1 MLTLKMDDELRK
13 NLKILNVVI
22 EAISDIV
29 YVKDLRGRYLMVNV
43 ACSRFLKKSAEEI
56 IDRDDTELFP
66 AEIAQQLRKIDQRII
81 TTGVIETYEETI
93 TVKDT
98 TNMLLTTKGVLQNS
112 RGDIMGL
119 IGISHDITLENKLRM
134 HNEVL
139 DQHMEEMTNL
149 LTRVAKELQAEISMR
164 KSVEGEILK
173 LYTAVEQSSCVVMIT
188 DAEGTIDYVNPR
200 FCRLTGYS
208 KEDII
213 GKNPRILKSGKISQE
228 EYKYLWDTITSGKEW
243 QGEFYNKKKDGTFYW
258 EHSSISPVKNLAG
271 NITHFLAIK
280 EDITDRKHLEM
291 QLENM
296 IYRDSLTNLF
306 NRRRFLE
313 ELESRLA
320 LAQRYGTH
328 GALLFLDLDN
338 FKSINDTFGHHMG
351 DEILVQFAHL
361 LQNRI
366 RKTDVLARLGGD
378 EFAVLLTHV
387 DVQQAESIAWQ
398 IAKSVR
404 HLTIADKQFP
414 GITVSIGIALFPAQ
428 ADISKTLL
436 ICADLAM
443 YRAKEDG
450 RNRVYIYSPDLN
462 TKIETLPKLEKI

>member
-258 EHSSISPVKNLAG
+258 EHSSISPVKILQ
-271 NITHFLAIK
+271 AILP
-280 EDITDRKHLEM
+280 ISLQLRK
-291 QLENM
+291 
-296 IYRDSLTNLF
+296 
-306 NRRRFLE
+306 
-313 ELESRLA
+313 
-320 LAQRYGTH
+320 
-328 GALLFLDLDN
+328 
-338 FKSINDTFGHHMG
+338 
-351 DEILVQFAHL
+351 IL
-361 LQNRI
+361 
-366 RKTDVLARLGGD
+366 
-378 EFAVLLTHV
+378 
-387 DVQQAESIAWQ
+387 
-398 IAKSVR
+398 
-404 HLTIADKQFP
+404 P
-414 GITVSIGIALFPAQ
+414 TVSTWRCNSRI
-428 ADISKTLL
+428 
-436 ICADLAM
+436 
-443 YRAKEDG
+443 
-450 RNRVYIYSPDLN
+450 
-462 TKIETLPKLEKI
+462 

>member
-149 LTRVAKELQAEISMR
+149 L
-164 KSVEGEILK
+164 
-173 LYTAVEQSSCVVMIT
+173 
-188 DAEGTIDYVNPR
+188 
-200 FCRLTGYS
+200 
-208 KEDII
+208 
-213 GKNPRILKSGKISQE
+213 
-228 EYKYLWDTITSGKEW
+228 
-243 QGEFYNKKKDGTFYW
+243 
-258 EHSSISPVKNLAG
+258 
-271 NITHFLAIK
+271 
-280 EDITDRKHLEM
+280 
-291 QLENM
+291 
-296 IYRDSLTNLF
+296 
-306 NRRRFLE
+306 
-313 ELESRLA
+313 
-320 LAQRYGTH
+320 
-328 GALLFLDLDN
+328 
-338 FKSINDTFGHHMG
+338 
-351 DEILVQFAHL
+351 
-361 LQNRI
+361 
-366 RKTDVLARLGGD
+366 
-378 EFAVLLTHV
+378 
-387 DVQQAESIAWQ
+387 
-398 IAKSVR
+398 
-404 HLTIADKQFP
+404 
-414 GITVSIGIALFPAQ
+414 
-428 ADISKTLL
+428 
-436 ICADLAM
+436 
-443 YRAKEDG
+443 
-450 RNRVYIYSPDLN
+450 
-462 TKIETLPKLEKI
+462 